1 MKRHTKPFFSSSKAE
16 KPKGCVAER
25 LHTQYSVYRDQW
37 RLAFECSEFM
47 ISGGEALTYN
57 ATHVLYNLLPN
68 PECMNRVRTE
78 LSMLNLEYDEVWRDL
93 GVVDLPYLVIM
104 YQRQDDRN
112 NVANADHRMQS
123 SRRA

>member
-1 MKRHTKPFFSSSKAE
+1 
-16 KPKGCVAER
+16 
-25 LHTQYSVYRDQW
+25 
-37 RLAFECSEFM
+37 M

-57 ATHVLYNLLPN
+57 ATHVLYNLLSN

>member
-1 MKRHTKPFFSSSKAE
+1 
-16 KPKGCVAER
+16 
-25 LHTQYSVYRDQW
+25 
-37 RLAFECSEFM
+37 M